1 MTIIFQ
7 QLTNVEQE
15 IVLFFVFRVMIDEE
29 EWFENGIK
37 ELAEHVKRHEKSVA
51 KAVDSLEAKNMVVTQ
66 KNYNKIKIKH
76 ILSDEELFTRM
87 AFISHMFCSPQSLQE
102 LQEDLEREN
111 KRLTEEIKIY
121 EEVLAAKQKEERI
134 IESVTQQ
141 VTDKDLEDLA
151 NRILKDRT
159 FSNVNKQ
166 LEEIIRD
173 ELILFRAEMFSK
185 YGGINEEENPLQSSD
200 DKKVD
205 LFESYWSN
213 GKVEKR

>member
-1 MTIIFQ
+1 
-7 QLTNVEQE
+7 
-15 IVLFFVFRVMIDEE
+15 MIDEE

-51 KAVDSLEAKNMVVTQ
+51 KAVNSLEAKNMVVTQ
-66 KNYNKIKIKH
+66 KNYNKIRIKH
-76 ILSDEELFTRM
+76 TLSDEELLTRM

-141 VTDKDLEDLA
+141 VTDKDLEALA
-151 NRILKDRT
+151 NRILKHRT
-159 FSNVNKQ
+159 YSNVNKQ

-173 ELILFRAEMFSK
+173 ELTLFKADMFSK
-185 YGGINEEENPLQSSD
+185 YGGIDEEESSPQCSD
-200 DKKVD
+200 DKKED
-205 LFESYWSN
+205 IYESFWSN
-213 GKVEKR
+213 GKVDEN